1 MSTLFFDS
9 FRCGRAERRARAA
22 AAACQRR
29 GVPSMREASGPRRPA
44 VKHPAPAGHR
54 ARKPAMAR
62 FAPRAGAVLLSAVAE
77 AAAPWRPPSRGGVSM
92 DQVRDPARS
101 YLELEGVRVW
111 APDRSELLRD
121 VTWRVRPG
129 EHWALL
135 GPNGAGKTTLLSM
148 AGARRHPSAGVVRV
162 LGERLGKVDM
172 RELRRLIGVVDP
184 ALRMPDELTAEAV
197 VLTGATGS
205 VQPLWE
211 RYGPPERARAREGLE
226 LAARELLLPALG
238 ELAAFEPELA
248 TVVVSHPLEDLPPH
262 TTHALLL
269 AGGEVVAVGEVD
281 AALTGEAVSA
291 CFGLAVEVR
300 RHDGRWLASMS
311 GGGAACLAGP
321 PRHVVG

>member
-92 DQVRDPARS
+92 DQVRDPARA

-211 RYGPPERARAREGLE
+211 RYGPPERARARELLE
-226 LAARELLLPALG
+226 LMGRAHRRGGLRLLRPGRRGAPSRRPLAGQHVRRRRRLPGGTATPCGRLIGPDDRQRRKVVARAPLRAREP
-238 ELAAFEPELA
+238 
-248 TVVVSHPLEDLPPH
+248 
-262 TTHALLL
+262 
-269 AGGEVVAVGEVD
+269 
-281 AALTGEAVSA
+281 
-291 CFGLAVEVR
+291 
-300 RHDGRWLASMS
+300 
-311 GGGAACLAGP
+311 
-321 PRHVVG
+321 

>member
-22 AAACQRR
+22 AAAGQRR

-92 DQVRDPARS
+92 DQVRDPARA

-197 VLTGATGS
+197 VLSGATGS

-211 RYGPPERARAREGLE
+211 RYGPPERSEEHTSE
-226 LAARELLLPALG
+226 LQSRRDLVCRLLL
-238 ELAAFEPELA
+238 EKKKKNKKN
-248 TVVVSHPLEDLPPH
+248 T
-262 TTHALLL
+262 
-269 AGGEVVAVGEVD
+269 
-281 AALTGEAVSA
+281 
-291 CFGLAVEVR
+291 
-300 RHDGRWLASMS
+300 
-311 GGGAACLAGP
+311 
-321 PRHVVG
+321 

>member
-92 DQVRDPARS
+92 DQVRDPARA

-172 RELRRLIGVVDP
+172 RELRRLIGVV
-184 ALRMPDELTAEAV
+184 
-197 VLTGATGS
+197 
-205 VQPLWE
+205 
-211 RYGPPERARAREGLE
+211 
-226 LAARELLLPALG
+226 
-238 ELAAFEPELA
+238 EPELA
-248 TVVVSHPLEDLPPH
+248 TVVVSHHLEDLPPH

-269 AGGEVVAVGEVD
+269 AGGEVVAAGEVG